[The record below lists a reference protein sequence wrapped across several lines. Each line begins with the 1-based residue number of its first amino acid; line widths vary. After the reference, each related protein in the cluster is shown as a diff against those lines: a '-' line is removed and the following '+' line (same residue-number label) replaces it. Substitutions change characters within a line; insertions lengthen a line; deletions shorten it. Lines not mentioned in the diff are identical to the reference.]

1 MKDTVSSLLEYS
13 KELLAENL
21 SPEMPTEVSLEQAG
35 TDPSVTSTT
44 MIGEVVTETASRA
57 MENLTVG
64 REENM
69 ATNLTAN
76 AFAAT
81 HAGVENLAINLTST
95 SSASTFEESTLSLED
110 LAASLDTLFLVVMT
124 IFVLMLPFG
133 FAFREAGLVRSKN
146 VTNTL
151 IIKVLLL
158 LISGMAYFVFGYM
171 ISYSEGNSFLGL
183 DLDYL
188 AFLHL
193 VNTKAAHWIF
203 SFALSATS
211 ASIVSGAMAERTE
224 MKAFLIYSAVMSGF
238 IFPVAVHW
246 AWTEQGWL
254 GAVGYQD
261 FAGAGVV
268 HLVSGVGALVG
279 AVTVGPR
286 LGRFGRNGA
295 TLERSGHSMP
305 LTTLGGFILFIGLLA
320 VNAGSQE
327 KISTAESV
335 GVVQL
340 VLINTILSGA
350 AGGLVALLW
359 FRFYLGG
366 PGKSS
371 LAMTINGM
379 VAGMVAISASCN
391 RVDPHL
397 ALLVGLLAAVSF
409 ILVHHTMLW
418 FNVDDPVDAVAVHAG
433 GGAIGLLVAP
443 FVFRSGGVF
452 DPEAEMAALG
462 QVWAQF
468 AGVLV
473 LSAWAGATSAFLF
486 VVLRLPGCLRV
497 PHDVELAGIDLGRHE
512 ASYPTQ
518 ETVEVGGEKGMELL
532 AKSWRSP
539 DTVEFLKF
547 RKKSDSS
554 LDSEM
559 MMGGLVNEG
568 FEDSVDGND
577 SITQTKED
585 GTQETHFN
593 AGWKEVNEE
602 IKNSIAHATIA
613 EKEAEAK
620 ESEARQTQEESSEYG
635 DESKIDFGEEESEE
649 EAEEEVRKVEH
660 LDISHIE
667 DTETEQKSN
676 KADMFCMVDKKTDN
690 AEHRLDIA
698 GMREMDKEEVI
709 RVDQLEISYL
719 MDLERWSNL
728 PISLEYS
735 EDSRESSVI

>member
-95 SSASTFEESTLSLED
+95 SSTSSFEENTLSLED

>member
-1 MKDTVSSLLEYS
+1 LKDTVSSLLEYS

-76 AFAAT
+76 AFAVT

-305 LTTLGGFILFIGLLA
+305 ITTLGGFILFIGLLA

>member
-1 MKDTVSSLLEYS
+1 M
-13 KELLAENL
+13 
-21 SPEMPTEVSLEQAG
+21 G
-35 TDPSVTSTT
+35 
-44 MIGEVVTETASRA
+44 
-57 MENLTVG
+57 
-64 REENM
+64 
-69 ATNLTAN
+69 
-76 AFAAT
+76 
-81 HAGVENLAINLTST
+81 
-95 SSASTFEESTLSLED
+95 
-110 LAASLDTLFLVVMT
+110 
-124 IFVLMLPFG
+124 
-133 FAFREAGLVRSKN
+133 
-146 VTNTL
+146 
-151 IIKVLLL
+151 
-158 LISGMAYFVFGYM
+158 
-171 ISYSEGNSFLGL
+171 
-183 DLDYL
+183 
-188 AFLHL
+188 
-193 VNTKAAHWIF
+193 
-203 SFALSATS
+203 
-211 ASIVSGAMAERTE
+211 
-224 MKAFLIYSAVMSGF
+224 
-238 IFPVAVHW
+238 
-246 AWTEQGWL
+246 
-254 GAVGYQD
+254 
-261 FAGAGVV
+261 
-268 HLVSGVGALVG
+268 
-279 AVTVGPR
+279 
-286 LGRFGRNGA
+286 
-295 TLERSGHSMP
+295 
-305 LTTLGGFILFIGLLA
+305 TTLGGFILFIGLLA

-391 RVDPHL
+391 RVDPQL

-613 EKEAEAK
+613 EKEAEAR

>member
-1 MKDTVSSLLEYS
+1 LKDTVSSLLEYS
-13 KELLAENL
+13 KELLAENV

-95 SSASTFEESTLSLED
+95 SSASSFEESTLSLED

-268 HLVSGVGALVG
+268 HLVGGVGALVG

>member
-95 SSASTFEESTLSLED
+95 SSTSSFEENTLSLED

-462 QVWAQF
+462 QV
-468 AGVLV
+468 
-473 LSAWAGATSAFLF
+473 
-486 VVLRLPGCLRV
+486 C
-497 PHDVELAGIDLGRHE
+497 RH
-512 ASYPTQ
+512 
-518 ETVEVGGEKGMELL
+518 
-532 AKSWRSP
+532 
-539 DTVEFLKF
+539 
-547 RKKSDSS
+547 
-554 LDSEM
+554 
-559 MMGGLVNEG
+559 
-568 FEDSVDGND
+568 
-577 SITQTKED
+577 
-585 GTQETHFN
+585 
-593 AGWKEVNEE
+593 
-602 IKNSIAHATIA
+602 
-613 EKEAEAK
+613 
-620 ESEARQTQEESSEYG
+620 
-635 DESKIDFGEEESEE
+635 
-649 EAEEEVRKVEH
+649 
-660 LDISHIE
+660 
-667 DTETEQKSN
+667 
-676 KADMFCMVDKKTDN
+676 
-690 AEHRLDIA
+690 
-698 GMREMDKEEVI
+698 
-709 RVDQLEISYL
+709 
-719 MDLERWSNL
+719 
-728 PISLEYS
+728 
-735 EDSRESSVI
+735 RESFFVMIVLFL

>member
-1 MKDTVSSLLEYS
+1 LKDTVSSLLEYS

-95 SSASTFEESTLSLED
+95 SSTSSFEENTLSLED

-268 HLVSGVGALVG
+268 HLVGGVGALVG

-676 KADMFCMVDKKTDN
+676 KADCMVDKKTDN

>member
-81 HAGVENLAINLTST
+81 HAGVENLVINLTST
-95 SSASTFEESTLSLED
+95 SSFEESTLSLEN

-462 QVWAQF
+462 QVCSQ
-468 AGVLV
+468 
-473 LSAWAGATSAFLF
+473 
-486 VVLRLPGCLRV
+486 
-497 PHDVELAGIDLGRHE
+497 
-512 ASYPTQ
+512 
-518 ETVEVGGEKGMELL
+518 
-532 AKSWRSP
+532 
-539 DTVEFLKF
+539 
-547 RKKSDSS
+547 
-554 LDSEM
+554 
-559 MMGGLVNEG
+559 
-568 FEDSVDGND
+568 
-577 SITQTKED
+577 
-585 GTQETHFN
+585 
-593 AGWKEVNEE
+593 
-602 IKNSIAHATIA
+602 
-613 EKEAEAK
+613 
-620 ESEARQTQEESSEYG
+620 
-635 DESKIDFGEEESEE
+635 
-649 EAEEEVRKVEH
+649 
-660 LDISHIE
+660 
-667 DTETEQKSN
+667 
-676 KADMFCMVDKKTDN
+676 
-690 AEHRLDIA
+690 
-698 GMREMDKEEVI
+698 
-709 RVDQLEISYL
+709 
-719 MDLERWSNL
+719 
-728 PISLEYS
+728 
-735 EDSRESSVI
+735 RESFFVIIVLFL